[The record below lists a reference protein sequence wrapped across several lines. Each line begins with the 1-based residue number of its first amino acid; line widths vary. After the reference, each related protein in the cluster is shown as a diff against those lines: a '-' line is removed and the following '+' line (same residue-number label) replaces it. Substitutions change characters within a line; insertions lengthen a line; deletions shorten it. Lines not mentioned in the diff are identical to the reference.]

1 MIHGGEG
8 AIPSRIVKLNASS
21 LGTMGVVRRETA
33 SLDARLMEMRVAAS
47 LGERLLVEGNDLFV
61 AGRSVERRDR
71 VA

>member
-1 MIHGGEG
+1 MK
-8 AIPSRIVKLNASS
+8 RNAAS
-21 LGTMGVVRRETA
+21 LGNVRVVKRETA

-71 VA
+71 VS